1 MTDRAVKQPALSRGR
16 DKHVIGVL
24 VLPDTMPLEVLIS
37 QAVFGPPIP
46 QIADLM
52 GISDDSPYR
61 VVLVGEQPHHPLA
74 RGVDVGDLAPLETLA
89 EADTVI
95 VPGLTDPLA
104 HRSAEVLASLVA
116 ARDGGAR
123 MVSFCGGAFV
133 LGQAGILDGHIATTH
148 WLLAPEFR
156 AAFPGV
162 RLDVDKL
169 YVDDPPVHTSGGILA
184 ATDLSIHLIALDRG
198 QAIANDVARVLV
210 SAPHR
215 AGGQAQFIKDEIRD
229 DGESSIDGLLRWTRD
244 HLHEPIT
251 IADLA
256 RHVHVSERSL
266 IRTFRDSTGM
276 TALQWVTRER
286 VNRAKVLLETTDLA
300 VGDIAAMVGFGSRET
315 LRRNFERQVGTTAGT
330 YRRTFRGIVH
340 DGDEQTA

>member
-1 MTDRAVKQPALSRGR
+1 MTRAPKTPKLSRGR

-24 VLPDTMPLEVLIS
+24 VVPDSVPLEVMIS
-37 QAVFGPPIP
+37 QSVFGPPIP

-52 GISDDSPYR
+52 GVEGESPYR
-61 VVLVGEQPHHPLA
+61 VVLVGEQPRHVLA
-74 RGVDVGDLAPLETLA
+74 RDIDVGELAPVQTLA
-89 EADTVI
+89 DVDTVI
-95 VPGLTDPLA
+95 VPGLTDPRA
-104 HRSAEVLASLVA
+104 RRSDTLLQSLVD
-116 ARDGGAR
+116 ARDAGAR

-133 LGQAGILDGHIATTH
+133 LGQSGVLDGHTATTH

-156 AAFPGV
+156 NAFPHV

-184 ATDLSIHLIALDRG
+184 ATDLAIHLVALDRG
-198 QAIANDVARVLV
+198 QAVANDVARVLV

-229 DGESSIDGLLRWTRD
+229 DGASSIDALLRWTRD

-251 IADLA
+251 LADLA
-256 RHVHVSERSL
+256 RHHHVSERSL
-266 IRTFRDSTGM
+266 IRLFRDATGM

-286 VNRAKVLLETTDLA
+286 VNRAKVLLETTDFP

-315 LRRNFERQVGTTAGT
+315 LRRNFERVAGTTAGA
-330 YRRTFRGIVH
+330 YRRMFRH
-340 DGDEQTA
+340 QSDGAGEQTA